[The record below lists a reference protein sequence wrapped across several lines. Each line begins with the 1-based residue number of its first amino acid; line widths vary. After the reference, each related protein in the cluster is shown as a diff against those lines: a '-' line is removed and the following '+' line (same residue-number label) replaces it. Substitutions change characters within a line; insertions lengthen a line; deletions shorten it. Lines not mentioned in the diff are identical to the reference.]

1 MDEADDVHWSGGVYS
16 CSREG
21 ARVVRHG
28 SRNACPNWSFERLRR
43 GRQAVIRTSDECRDQ
58 YGRGDQ
64 CTAWRCAVVFRL
76 EHVVYG
82 KRLESYG
89 KFYEGVFPDERCNV
103 DDDGGTGS
111 FVNHERSGGRG
122 CLGEFT
128 RKCFRDFW
136 KERGLRDRLLELRE
150 TENEDRTA
158 H

>member
-1 MDEADDVHWSGGVYS
+1 MAAGMHAPTGASNAYDVAVKQLSGQVTSAEISTDVAINVQLGGVQLY
-16 CSREG
+16 
-21 ARVVRHG
+21 
-28 SRNACPNWSFERLRR
+28 
-43 GRQAVIRTSDECRDQ
+43 
-58 YGRGDQ
+58 
-64 CTAWRCAVVFRL
+64 FRL
-76 EHVVYG
+76 DHVVYG

-103 DDDGGTGS
+103 DDDGGIGS
-111 FVNHERSGGRG
+111 FVGHERCGGRG

-158 H
+158 HRAHVTRRRPLRTIDQRHIAGSRMS